1 VYPDSR
7 ISDFINQNFIPV
19 KIHIKE
25 NPEGFERFGAQW
37 TPTVIIADPHGVE
50 RYRFEGFLPVDE
62 FLPQIRFGLAKAAF
76 AAGDFARAEELFR
89 QIEEESPSAD
99 IAPEALYWAGVAKY
113 KKTGDAAALAETAA
127 EFQSQHADTVWAKKA
142 SIWRAA

>member
-7 ISDFINQNFIPV
+7 ISDFIIQNFIPV
-19 KIHIKE
+19 KDHIKE

-37 TPTVIIADPHGVE
+37 TPTVIIADSNGVE

-76 AAGDFARAEELFR
+76 AAGDFARAESLFR
-89 QIEEESPSAD
+89 KIVEESPGAD

-113 KKTGDAAALAETAA
+113 KNTGDPASLAETADA
-127 EFQSQHADTVWAKKA
+127 FQSRYAGTVWAKKA